1 MRAGWYPRR
10 GQEPAKAGGA
20 LSRIASFA
28 GRAIASLWIGLCPV
42 AGASADDVEE
52 NGFPDGLTGRE
63 IYQLVLDNRFRSFT
77 QEARLISADRAGR
90 TQESRFRMK
99 WQDLR
104 NADGDADGGVVTRTM
119 VRYTH
124 PFDLRH
130 SGYLILMNE
139 GRSADQFVYYP
150 SRRRVV
156 RVSLRNEAIYG
167 TDFSFEDVVPRE
179 ASDFRY
185 RRLEDTEYRG
195 VDVYV
200 LELFP
205 EESASSEYSRIQ
217 VYIDK
222 QRSVVLRARYW
233 DEAEVA
239 VKELRAPPEL
249 VREFDGIFL
258 PTRAVMKHLLNDSAT
273 TLVVDELEA
282 NPDFD
287 QETFNLRRLEGR

>member
-1 MRAGWYPRR
+1 LR
-10 GQEPAKAGGA
+10 
-20 LSRIASFA
+20 RIASYA
-28 GRAIASLWIGLCPV
+28 GRTIASLWIGFCP
-42 AGASADDVEE
+42 AGGASADDVEE
-52 NGFPDGLTGRE
+52 NTFPDGLTGRE
-63 IYQLVLDNRFRSFT
+63 IYQRVLENRFRSFT
-77 QEARLISADRAGR
+77 QTARLISADRAGR

-104 NADGDADGGVVTRTM
+104 NGDGEAEDGVVTRTM

-130 SGYLILMNE
+130 SGYLILVNE
-139 GRSADQFVYYP
+139 GRGADQFVYYP

-185 RRLEDTEYRG
+185 QRLEDTEYRG

-205 EESASSEYSRIQ
+205 QAIAGSEYSRIQ
-217 VYIDK
+217 VSIDQ

-233 DEAEVA
+233 DEAEVE

-249 VREFDGIFL
+249 VREFDGVFL

-273 TLVVDELEA
+273 TLVVDDLEP
-282 NPDFD
+282 NPVFD
-287 QETFNLRRLEGR
+287 KETFNLRRLEGR